1 MKKKYLVWGAIATI
15 GAILIYNWKKSQDAD
30 DRKND
35 EAEDVDKGTPKSES
49 VSQQNTSNTG
59 STTPQST
66 SGVPAGLN
74 VEKFQLWVW
83 NRVEKTL
90 PKVSSNPDTYNS
102 MLCSGAC
109 TFDTAVDGK
118 WGQTGLSK
126 TSLAWEKYKQYWD
139 ISKNQPTA
147 EGDKKFPKDD
157 SKTSASTTQAKLN
170 KDTMDKLYMTWGG
183 NASAKK
189 ATHSKGRD
197 LQVFFEVSGQVLMPY
212 RWSIIFYEYA
222 KGESRPTYTI
232 TDGEGKTYQRGNF
245 SFNGSKYDFSA
256 TQGTGARQRAVTSTS
271 LITALNSL
279 TKRDASLA

>member
-1 MKKKYLVWGAIATI
+1 MKKKYLLWGAIATI
-15 GAILIYNWKKSQDAD
+15 VGVGYYYWNKGKEERQRRKKEAD
-30 DRKND
+30 DTLN
-35 EAEDVDKGTPKSES
+35 ATPPTES
-49 VSQQNTSNTG
+49 GSQANTSNTG
-59 STTPQST
+59 GNAGGSNTPP
-66 SGVPAGLN
+66 PASDNPFKTKDEVKLFQTY
-74 VEKFQLWVW
+74 VEKVKRDTDILKPYGIDGEWGGATRKAWAKYGKDYQEFQ
-83 NRVEKTL
+83 K
-90 PKVSSNPDTYNS
+90 KQSGSSSNS
-102 MLCSGAC
+102 SA
-109 TFDTAVDGK
+109 
-118 WGQTGLSK
+118 
-126 TSLAWEKYKQYWD
+126 TS
-139 ISKNQPTA
+139 
-147 EGDKKFPKDD
+147 
-157 SKTSASTTQAKLN
+157 TQAKLN

-256 TQGTGARQRAVTSTS
+256 TQLTGAGQRAVTSTS

-279 TKRDASLA
+279 TKRNASLA

>member
-15 GAILIYNWKKSQDAD
+15 GAILIYTWKKNQDKED
-30 DRKND
+30 KKN
-35 EAEDVDKGTPKSES
+35 EESNDVNSGTPKSES
-49 VSQQNTSNTG
+49 ASQQNTSNTG
-59 STTPQST
+59 NTP
-66 SGVPAGLN
+66 
-74 VEKFQLWVW
+74 
-83 NRVEKTL
+83 
-90 PKVSSNPDTYNS
+90 PKDNKNPDS
-102 MLCSGAC
+102 VKRE
-109 TFDTAVDGK
+109 DWDK
-118 WGQTGLSK
+118 PTGLTEAQGNEFRGWFNDNYPEMAK
-126 TSLAWEKYKQYWD
+126 AFKLDRTGAPDNVYIRPPFWKYKAEWNKYLA
-139 ISKNQPTA
+139 SKNQ
-147 EGDKKFPKDD
+147 
-157 SKTSASTTQAKLN
+157 SSASATQAKLN
-170 KDTMDKLYMTWGG
+170 KDTMDKLYMAWGG

-232 TDGEGKTYQRGNF
+232 TDREGKTYQRGNF

-256 TQGTGARQRAVTSTS
+256 TQGTGAGQRAVTSTS